1 MVSSRDTKLIFER
14 LIGRLLDGMIVP
26 FIGAGVSYD
35 AKHRGCIADLTRTS
49 SMAGRV
55 FVALLKKCQTRQ
67 DARCS
72 TCVVRTEIE
81 SSLETGKEISFDKAC
96 ELWEWSCPGFQAV
109 FWRLLRL
116 ACGRESAVVSFLLP
130 VLPCASSLLVDTINW
145 FAPQNAPD
153 HICGRFP
160 EMLELAEDEDKVIP
174 LARWVERVRTIQPQI
189 WRGLYHPLAER
200 PVLIPAVLLLIYLM
214 IGTYQLDR
222 SDISWKELKA
232 MIRDD
237 ASPLGLSVEGCYVFG
252 DVPVGVYIAHRN
264 VAEQVLHK
272 VVCHMPTELTVAI
285 QIVLSPYGARKHR
298 LYFAC
303 GEHNSVKVVTV
314 RQVSILELFRQAASV
329 PEADKRFRQT
339 LRKTSLL
346 SMPDGLGCARGRHR
360 CGLGVT
366 RMDEVLETL
375 PVQGVCKQGSN
386 GPGHGC
392 RRCVIDWS

>member
-1 MVSSRDTKLIFER
+1 MQAYAFLANNPADSETTNVNAFLGSDVKFFNGGRSSDKNLLPADLFWER
-14 LIGRLLDGMIVP
+14 L
-26 FIGAGVSYD
+26 
-35 AKHRGCIADLTRTS
+35 
-49 SMAGRV
+49 
-55 FVALLKKCQTRQ
+55 
-67 DARCS
+67 
-72 TCVVRTEIE
+72 
-81 SSLETGKEISFDKAC
+81 
-96 ELWEWSCPGFQAV
+96 FQAV

-174 LARWVERVRTIQPQI
+174 LARWVERVRSIQPQI

-314 RQVSILELFRQAASV
+314 RQVSILELFGQAASV
-329 PEADKRFRQT
+329 PEAVKRFRRT
-339 LRKTSLL
+339 LHKTSLL
-346 SMPDGLGCARGRHR
+346 
-360 CGLGVT
+360 
-366 RMDEVLETL
+366 
-375 PVQGVCKQGSN
+375 
-386 GPGHGC
+386 
-392 RRCVIDWS
+392 IDAERSRVRERSIPI